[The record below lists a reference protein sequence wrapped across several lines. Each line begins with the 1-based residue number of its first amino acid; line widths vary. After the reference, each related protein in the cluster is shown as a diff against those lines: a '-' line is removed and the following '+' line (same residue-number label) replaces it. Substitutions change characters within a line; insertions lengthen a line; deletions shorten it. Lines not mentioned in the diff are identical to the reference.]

1 MKTTENNL
9 WNHAVLTIYW
19 RADRHQESHSV
30 VYKRP
35 TEENPCPDL
44 PVKVRGCLS
53 TAARYSCQDEEAL
66 KGLRRVS
73 DPAFLLK
80 HKEELEKYWQP
91 LFEHLSEQEDDEDDY
106 DDDGKYDAWA

>member
-35 TEENPCPDL
+35 TEENPWPDL

-53 TAARYSCQDEEAL
+53 TSPLPMSSEWG
-66 KGLRRVS
+66 GLFSKIFRI
-73 DPAFLLK
+73 L
-80 HKEELEKYWQP
+80 Q
-91 LFEHLSEQEDDEDDY
+91 
-106 DDDGKYDAWA
+106 

>member
-1 MKTTENNL
+1 MAKLAEEGNWSETLTPMEIAEL
-9 WNHAVLTIYW
+9 WL
-19 RADRHQESHSV
+19 R
-30 VYKRP
+30 
-35 TEENPCPDL
+35 
-44 PVKVRGCLS
+44 
-53 TAARYSCQDEEAL
+53 AARYSCQDEEAL
-66 KGLRRVS
+66 RGLSRVS

>member
-1 MKTTENNL
+1 MGVKKISERGCQ
-9 WNHAVLTIYW
+9 VGP
-19 RADRHQESHSV
+19 
-30 VYKRP
+30 P
-35 TEENPCPDL
+35 TEIAEL
-44 PVKVRGCLS
+44 WLR
-53 TAARYSCQDEEAL
+53 AARYYYEDEEAL

-106 DDDGKYDAWA
+106 DDDGKYDAWV